1 LSHGERR
8 KSARLGLAIPTRV
21 QGYLG
26 DGGTWEELVT
36 TEDVSQG
43 GACFPLTRDVELG
56 QILFMHLPLPRRLRQ
71 YDLQDA
77 AYRVYTLVR
86 SVRRRPDL
94 NLVGVMYFGKYPPRG
109 FHERPSA
116 RYLLPSDSQ
125 DDAAE
130 SPPPTPGPA
139 DPPQAPPRTEE
150 PEPPTPA
157 PEPEP
162 RPQVETEPE
171 PAFPIPQEFEKPV
184 RDEPSAPPTPG
195 AASGPPVTWGTQPEP
210 ERRPGVPPPPR
221 PAAPP
226 VEFHPSREANQ
237 DRRGGP
243 RMQLFVNFTIQ
254 QVDEWGAV
262 LQEELTVADNV
273 SRDGARMMTT
283 LGFQVGDVLLVQEAG
298 GGFATRAEVRG
309 VTRIQPTIERLHLKF
324 IDRRAPDRLLRQ

>member
-71 YDLQDA
+71 YDLQDT

-125 DDAAE
+125 DAAAE

-195 AASGPPVTWGTQPEP
+195 AASGPP
-210 ERRPGVPPPPR
+210 
-221 PAAPP
+221 
-226 VEFHPSREANQ
+226 
-237 DRRGGP
+237 P

>member
-1 LSHGERR
+1 MPIHGERR
-8 KSARLGLAIPTRV
+8 KSARLGLAIPSRV

-56 QILFMHLPLPRRLRQ
+56 QILFMNLPLPKRLRQ

-86 SVRRRPDL
+86 SVRRRPDQ

-130 SPPPTPGPA
+130 STPPTPGPA
-139 DPPQAPPRTEE
+139 SPPQAPPRAEE
-150 PEPPTPA
+150 PKPPTPVS
-157 PEPEP
+157 EPE
-162 RPQVETEPE
+162 PQVETEPE

-184 RDEPSAPPTPG
+184 RDEPQAAPAPG

-210 ERRPGVPPPPR
+210 ERRPGVPPPPQ
-221 PAAPP
+221 PATPA
-226 VEFHPSREANQ
+226 VEFHPSREMPQ
-237 DRRGGP
+237 DRRGAP

-273 SRDGARMMTT
+273 SRGGARMMTT

-309 VTRIQPTIERLHLKF
+309 VTRLQPTIERLHLKF

>member
-1 LSHGERR
+1 MSHWERR
-8 KSARLGLAIPTRV
+8 QSARLGLAIPTRV

-56 QILFMHLPLPRRLRQ
+56 QILFMNLPLPKRLRQ

-86 SVRRRPDL
+86 SVRRRPDQ

-116 RYLLPSDSQ
+116 RYLLPSDSK

-139 DPPQAPPRTEE
+139 SPPQAPPRAEEPKAQTPVSE
-150 PEPPTPA
+150 PEP
-157 PEPEP
+157 
-162 RPQVETEPE
+162 QVKAEPE

-184 RDEPSAPPTPG
+184 QEEPAPTPG
-195 AASGPPVTWGTQPEP
+195 AASGPPVTFGGTQPDP

-221 PAAPP
+221 PGAPA
-226 VEFHPSREANQ
+226 VEFHPSRETPQ
-237 DRRGGP
+237 DRRGAP

-273 SRDGARMMTT
+273 SRGGARMMTT
-283 LGFQVGDVLLVQEAG
+283 LAFQVGDVLLVQEAG

-309 VTRIQPTIERLHLKF
+309 VTRVQPTIERLHLKF